1 MKLYKVVRRLVLNR
15 RMKAFLSKEHL
26 VVLVIFVLAFSIR
39 LIYLQEIKTNPFF
52 ENPITDN
59 LWHDTWAQEIARGNW
74 VGEEVF
80 FRAPL
85 YPYFLGSIY
94 RVFGHDYYTPRLIQ
108 TILGSLSCVLIFFI
122 AKLVFNRTTAIIAA
136 LIACFYGV
144 FVYFDGELLIT
155 SLVVFLDL
163 LLILTLLKTSEKW
176 RSFSWVFSG
185 IVFGLSAIARPAIL
199 VFLVGVFIWMAIQK
213 KGKILVQ
220 GYLLLCFGIGVIVL
234 PVTLRNYLVGK
245 DFVLISSQGGINF
258 WIGNNPRSDG
268 KTAHA
273 PSMDKPP
280 MGVKDNIWYSSVKV
294 AERTTGREMKAS
306 EVSDFWFKE
315 GFQFLKNEPLN
326 FIALQLKKLYFF
338 WNGFELESNK
348 NIYLYR
354 RFSFLFRTFA
364 WVWGIAFPFGLVCAF
379 GVVGMY
385 LCRKKWRRLV
395 LLYLFISIYMIA
407 VVAFFVTARFRT
419 PIVPLLIIFMAYAI
433 YWFYKGIKEGN
444 YQRMIVPAVLLTC
457 IVFVSNS
464 NFFDVRKTNVLRE
477 HWLLGYAYARSGSYK
492 EAVSEL
498 KKAVKY
504 DYDPFILAQ
513 VHYILGD
520 IYCVQKKYENAEK
533 EYIAAIKINP
543 SHAKVYF
550 QLGNLYMMLGYL
562 DEAENA
568 YRNALK
574 ISPDFKEAKVNLTIL
589 LQKKRLLKRN

>member
-1 MKLYKVVRRLVLNR
+1 VLSG
-15 RMKAFLSKEHL
+15 RMKALLSRKYT
-26 VVLVIFVLAFSIR
+26 VVFIIFVLAFSIR
-39 LIYLQEIKTNPFF
+39 FIYLEEIKTNPFF

-74 VGEEVF
+74 LGEEVF

-94 RVFGHDYYTPRLIQ
+94 GVFGHNYYLPRLIQ
-108 TILGSLSCVLIFFI
+108 AILGSLSCVLIFFI
-122 AKLVFNRTTAIIAA
+122 AKIVFNRTVAIIAA
-136 LIACFYGV
+136 LIACFYGI

-155 SLVVFLDL
+155 SLVIFLDL
-163 LLILTLLKTSEKW
+163 LLVFTLLKTSEKW
-176 RSFSWVFSG
+176 RSLFWVFSG
-185 IVFGLSAIARPAIL
+185 IVFGLSAIARPAIF
-199 VFLVGVFIWMAIQK
+199 VFLVGIFIWMAIQK
-213 KGKILVQ
+213 EGKKLIQ

-245 DFVLISSQGGINF
+245 DLVLISSQGGINF
-258 WIGNNPRSDG
+258 WIGNNTRSDG

-294 AERTTGREMKAS
+294 AERTTGKEMKSS

-315 GFQFLKNEPLN
+315 GFQFFKKKPLSYVT
-326 FIALQLKKLYFF
+326 LQLKKLYFF

-354 RFSFLFRTFA
+354 KFSFLFKTLV

-385 LCRKKWRRLV
+385 LGRKKWPRLM
-395 LLYLFISIYMIA
+395 LLYLFIFIYMIA
-407 VVAFFVTARFRT
+407 VVAFFVTARFRA
-419 PIVPLLIIFMAYAI
+419 PIVPFLIMFMAYAI
-433 YWFYKGIKEGN
+433 YWLYKRVIEGN
-444 YQRMIVPAVLLTC
+444 YHRMIVPAVLFAC

-464 NFFDVRKTNVLRE
+464 SFFDVRKTNVLRE
-477 HWLLGYAYARSGSYK
+477 HWLLGYAFARSGAYK
-492 EAVSEL
+492 EAISEL
-498 KKAVKY
+498 KEAIKY
-504 DYDPFILAQ
+504 DYDPFILSQ

-520 IYCVQKKYENAEK
+520 IYCVQQEYEEAEK

-550 QLGNLYMMLGYL
+550 QLGNLYMLLGYL

-574 ISPDFKEAKVNLTIL
+574 IIPDFKEAKMNLNIL
-589 LQKKRLLKRN
+589 LQKKRLLKRD